1 MKSNGRRGIQG
12 TKKKFNVKPQ
22 ERQLAI
28 FRTVTIRERE
38 RESEGEKED
47 ERDPTSEI

>member
-1 MKSNGRRGIQG
+1 MKGNRRRGIQG

-22 ERQLAI
+22 ERRLAI
-28 FRTVTIRERE
+28 FRTVTIKE